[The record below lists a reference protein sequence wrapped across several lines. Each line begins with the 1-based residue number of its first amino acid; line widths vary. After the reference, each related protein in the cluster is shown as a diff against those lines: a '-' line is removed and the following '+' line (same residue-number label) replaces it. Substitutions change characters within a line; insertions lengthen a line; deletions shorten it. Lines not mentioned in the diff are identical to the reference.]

1 MISKQLIHKVIAFL
15 NTFNSNK
22 NIVWSIIIFNT
33 NIPRIQCNI
42 QVWTLSKDSWLGTYI
57 ASIAYNIHDIEEF
70 NNFKEKI
77 NKELSPI
84 LKKL

>member
-22 NIVWSIIIFNT
+22 NVIWSITVWN
-33 NIPRIQCNI
+33 NHPRITCNI
-42 QVWTLSKDSWLGTYI
+42 GIWSLDNNDFIKN
-57 ASIAYNIHDIEEF
+57 SIGSISDNIHNIEDF
-70 NNFKEKI
+70 NKFKEKV
-77 NKELSPI
+77 NKELPLI